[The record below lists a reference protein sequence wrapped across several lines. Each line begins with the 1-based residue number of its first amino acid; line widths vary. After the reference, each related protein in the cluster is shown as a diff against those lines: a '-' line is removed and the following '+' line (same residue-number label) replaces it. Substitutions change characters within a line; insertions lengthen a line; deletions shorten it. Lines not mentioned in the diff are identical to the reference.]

1 MTDTDPS
8 QATTQ
13 ELSPLE
19 TAPLKDAAPA
29 PRIAV
34 LVSGRGSNLQALI
47 DAIERGDLHAQIA
60 LVICN
65 HAGAPALERAAS
77 RGIPTRLIVRRD
89 YASREEQQQAML
101 AALLEARVALVV
113 LAGFDRILD
122 ASIVRAFPYRII
134 NIHPSL
140 LPAFAGGMAPRPQAD
155 ALAAGVKLSGCTAHL
170 VTEEIDAGPIIAQQ
184 AVPVL
189 EDDTVDTLSARI
201 LEQEHRLLPRAVSL
215 LLAGKV
221 LVEGKRARILL

>member
-113 LAGFDRILD
+113 LAAANRDPAVNPHPERFDVGRRDRRI
-122 ASIVRAFPYRII
+122 FT
-134 NIHPSL
+134 
-140 LPAFAGGMAPRPQAD
+140 FGAGVHACPGD
-155 ALAAGVKLSGCTAHL
+155 ALAAL
-170 VTEEIDAGPIIAQQ
+170 IAQ
-184 AVPVL
+184 AGVEALMIFRRDLASLIKPVSYRP
-189 EDDTVDTLSARI
+189 SANVRI
-201 LEQEHRLLPRAVSL
+201 ALLGNR
-215 LLAGKV
+215 
-221 LVEGKRARILL
+221 